1 MAQIIDMK
9 LMRYINLFE
18 KISHVSTTNCFVYN
32 NIIIFGVPSAM
43 VSKAIGKQG
52 ENMKKFGDAFGKK
65 VKIVAMPFGIEGIDK
80 FVKDIVSPVGFNKI
94 EIRDNVVTIN
104 AGRESKAA
112 LIGRGRMREQELG
125 GILKRVFGVGGVRI
139 G

>member
-1 MAQIIDMK
+1 M
-9 LMRYINLFE
+9 
-18 KISHVSTTNCFVYN
+18 
-32 NIIIFGVPSAM
+32 
-43 VSKAIGKQG
+43 
-52 ENMKKFGDAFGKK
+52 
-65 VKIVAMPFGIEGIDK
+65 KIVAMPFGIEGIDK

>member
-18 KISHVSTTNCFVYN
+18 KISHVSTTSCFVYN

-52 ENMKKFGDAFGKK
+52 ENMKKLG
-65 VKIVAMPFGIEGIDK
+65 M
-80 FVKDIVSPVGFNKI
+80 
-94 EIRDNVVTIN
+94 RL
-104 AGRESKAA
+104 GRK
-112 LIGRGRMREQELG
+112 
-125 GILKRVFGVGGVRI
+125 
-139 G
+139 